1 MVEMGNLFKAE
12 TELIDKIRELMIEM
26 QPKLSPGLKAEV
38 WRTWRPRTVLA
49 PNRPWDGRGRE
60 MIFKIIFW
68 REESQIP
75 SVLNPL
81 KVNLQ

>member
-38 WRTWRPRTVLA
+38 RRTRRPSLGLLGLYSSLRWPRT
-49 PNRPWDGRGRE
+49 RMDFR
-60 MIFKIIFW
+60 
-68 REESQIP
+68 
-75 SVLNPL
+75 SV
-81 KVNLQ
+81 